1 MADSTV
7 ASLAASDALAGTE
20 LFYADGLASAAAA
33 DVKVTATKIKTW
45 TSASPTLVT
54 PNLGTPS
61 AGVLTNV
68 TGTAAGLTA
77 GNVTTNANL
86 TGPITSVGNT
96 TSIASQT
103 GTGTKFVVDTSPT
116 LVTPVIGV
124 ATGTSLALSGVA
136 LGTNVF
142 AAAGTGL
149 FNLNAAAAPA
159 GATGTGV
166 QLVGTDAT
174 VARFEADSF
183 GAIGAF
189 TVRRANGTGASPTAL
204 ASSDQIG
211 AFNFHGY
218 YVTGGP
224 GYSSVQASVGALA
237 TQNWTSTNQG
247 TQILLR
253 TTPNNSTT
261 LTTALTIGQDQSV
274 AMAGTST
281 IATSLAIGGATIG
294 TNALAVTGTIG
305 ASAGTAAVPSINF
318 GGSAGTGIYSPAAGY
333 LAFTYAVSS
342 PAFGIDNSG
351 GEHALALYN
360 GSPIT
365 FSAVVAGGSG
375 ADTHLSRNAAG
386 VIQFGTTA
394 ANAAGAW
401 LAAKGT
407 LTGGTLA
414 DQAQVLA
421 ITATQPASP
430 TATQEAIKWTITS
443 AGSASQTN
451 TALALDYNTGYTGST
466 KAMAIRAYN
475 NTTST
480 GTGGWAG
487 GNANYA
493 AYLASINT
501 TTGHQIAT
509 YSEAQNGNL
518 NVGLLGLAT
527 TAKNSA
533 TNIGV
538 VGQGLNTGTSPVQIG
553 GFFALNQTTIPTV
566 NAALIADNGS
576 QTDAIALFR
585 DNNTTKISVVDGGQ
599 MTFAAAVPLAFSSGT
614 NQRAG
619 NATLVGGTVTV
630 SNATVTANTVVMLTR
645 KTSGGTIGTA
655 ITYTLS
661 AGASFTINSDN
672 ILDTSTF
679 SYVLIEVP

>member
-7 ASLAASDALAGTE
+7 AALAASDALAGTE

-96 TSIASQT
+96 TSIANQT

-224 GYSSVQASVGALA
+224 GYSSVQASVSALA

-274 AMAGTST
+274 AMVGTST

-294 TNALAVTGTIG
+294 TDALAVTGTMTLAG
-305 ASAGTAAVPSINF
+305 AMVARNIASNVGTYQIDN
-318 GGSAGTGIYSPAAGY
+318 GSAQFRVSATGS
-333 LAFTYAVSS
+333 FTWGPVST
-342 PAFGIDNSG
+342 SG
-351 GEHALALYN
+351 
-360 GSPIT
+360 
-365 FSAVVAGGSG
+365 
-375 ADTHLSRNAAG
+375 DTQLSRNAAG

-394 ANAAGAW
+394 ANAAGSW
-401 LAAKGT
+401 LATNGT
-407 LTGGTLA
+407 LSGTLDTTGPIRGSHGYTVA
-414 DQAQVLA
+414 TLPVAG
-421 ITATQPASP
+421 TAGRMAYVTD
-430 TATQEAIKWTITS
+430 
-443 AGSASQTN
+443 
-451 TALALDYNTGYTGST
+451 ALAPSFL
-466 KAMAIRAYN
+466 
-475 NTTST
+475 TT
-480 GTGGWAG
+480 
-487 GNANYA
+487 
-493 AYLASINT
+493 
-501 TTGHQIAT
+501 
-509 YSEAQNGNL
+509 
-518 NVGLLGLAT
+518 
-527 TAKNSA
+527 
-533 TNIGV
+533 V
-538 VGQGLNTGTSPVQIG
+538 VGGGAVVAPV
-553 GFFALNQTTIPTV
+553 F
-566 NAALIADNGS
+566 DNG
-576 QTDAIALFR
+576 
-585 DNNTTKISVVDGGQ
+585 
-599 MTFAAAVPLAFSSGT
+599 T
-614 NQRAG
+614 NW
-619 NATLVGGTVTV
+619 VG
-630 SNATVTANTVVMLTR
+630 A
-645 KTSGGTIGTA
+645 
-655 ITYTLS
+655 
-661 AGASFTINSDN
+661 
-672 ILDTSTF
+672 
-679 SYVLIEVP
+679 

>member
-96 TSIASQT
+96 TSITSQT

-116 LVTPVIGV
+116 LVTPVIGI

-149 FNLNAAAAPA
+149 FNLNAASAPT
-159 GATGTGV
+159 GATGTGI

-174 VARFEADSF
+174 VTRFEADSF

-189 TVRRANGTGASPTAL
+189 TIRRANGTGASPTAL
-204 ASSDQIG
+204 TSSDQIG

-224 GYSSVQASVGALA
+224 GYSSVQASVSALA

-247 TQILLR
+247 TQILFR

-261 LTTALTIGQDQSV
+261 LTTAMTLGQDQSV
-274 AMAGTST
+274 TLASTSPLFWST
-281 IATSLAIGGATIG
+281 DVNI
-294 TNALAVTGTIG
+294 
-305 ASAGTAAVPSINF
+305 
-318 GGSAGTGIYSPAAGY
+318 
-333 LAFTYAVSS
+333 
-342 PAFGIDNSG
+342 
-351 GEHALALYN
+351 
-360 GSPIT
+360 
-365 FSAVVAGGSG
+365 
-375 ADTHLSRNAAG
+375 SRNAAG
-386 VIQFGTTA
+386 IIQFGTTV
-394 ANAAGAW
+394 ANAAGSW
-401 LAAKGT
+401 LATNGT
-407 LTGGTLA
+407 LTGTLNAGSTTVANLTTGSAQFIQFGIRSAIDSPADGVVRIANNTQTDFTRLQLGGSTSSFPAIGRSTTRLVVQLA
-414 DQAQVLA
+414 D
-421 ITATQPASP
+421 
-430 TATQEAIKWTITS
+430 
-443 AGSASQTN
+443 
-451 TALALDYNTGYTGST
+451 
-466 KAMAIRAYN
+466 
-475 NTTST
+475 
-480 GTGGWAG
+480 GTAG
-487 GNANYA
+487 GGIN
-493 AYLASINT
+493 LTTASILS
-501 TTGHQIAT
+501 IA
-509 YSEAQNGNL
+509 
-518 NVGLLGLAT
+518 
-527 TAKNSA
+527 
-533 TNIGV
+533 
-538 VGQGLNTGTSPVQIG
+538 
-553 GFFALNQTTIPTV
+553 
-566 NAALIADNGS
+566 
-576 QTDAIALFR
+576 
-585 DNNTTKISVVDGGQ
+585 
-599 MTFAAAVPLAFSSGT
+599 SGT

-630 SNATVTANTVVMLTR
+630 SNTTVTANTIVMLTR

-661 AGASFTINSDN
+661 AGASFTVNSDN